1 MENSKAIAAR
11 LTDLCQQ
18 HRFVQA
24 YRELFAAD
32 AVSIDPIDEHRPL
45 KGLDNLIR
53 REEKFLAGI
62 QLKEVNL
69 SAPIFAGNY
78 FSLAFFMQFTTAG
91 GDHRTVEEIALYQVS
106 NDKIISQQFF
116 IS

>member
-1 MENSKAIAAR
+1 MGNSKAIAAR

-24 YRELFAAD
+24 YQELFAAD
-32 AVSIDPIDEHRPL
+32 AVSIDPIYKHRPL

-78 FSLAFFMQFTTAG
+78 FSLVFFMQFTAG